1 MLESIAKHEELVKKF
16 IAKVTKEY
24 EEEVFKRKSV
34 LPNIIENIVE
44 DDTYLFYDLPIQLT
58 ILAYVKTNIID
69 NGEKLLNQFRAKYDT
84 GEAVYF
90 VNHED
95 LEILM
100 SVDFMFRLH
109 SRVFMA
115 ADNINALGFLYDL
128 TIENFSNKLIGIL
141 DRVHYD
147 ELKGGMSN
155 DTAGNAEVK

>member
-24 EEEVFKRKSV
+24 EEEVSRTKSV
-34 LPNIIENIVE
+34 LPNTIENTVE
-44 DDTYLFYDLPIQLT
+44 DDICLFYDLPIQLT

-90 VNHED
+90 VNSED

-100 SVDFMFRLH
+100 LEDFIFRLH
-109 SRVFMA
+109 NRVCMA
-115 ADNINALGFLYDL
+115 ADSINALGFLYDL
-128 TIENFSNKLIGIL
+128 TIENFSDKLIGIL

-147 ELKGGMSN
+147 KLKGDISN
-155 DTAGNAEVK
+155 DKTGNAEVK